1 VRRILISVLWLGGLV
16 GQAQVRPVS
25 ILANALHG
33 THATAV
39 VVDVPSGNILAAYGA
54 LEAPAT
60 PGSTMKP
67 FVLKAALDADSI
79 TAQETIHCR
88 GTLMVKGH
96 NLACGHPR
104 DITVLDARQALAE
117 SCNTYFVTLARR
129 MAPQVLLNGLHAY
142 GLHPAGSA
150 AVPDDR
156 ALLAVGIVGIKT
168 SPRELAL
175 AYRRLAQQM
184 NGATDPALAV
194 VRDGMLQS
202 VATGMAHGAQ
212 VDGVMLGGKTGTAQ
226 DAPATWSHGWFA
238 GILFDAKMRA
248 QRVIVIYVP
257 SGTGY
262 DAALL
267 ARRVLQQKA
276 VP

>member
-1 VRRILISVLWLGGLV
+1 LLLWLGGLL
-16 GQAQVRPVS
+16 GHAQVRHVS
-25 ILANALHG
+25 LLTNALHG

-39 VVDVPSGNILAAYGA
+39 IVDVPSGSILDSYGA
-54 LEAPAT
+54 LDMQAA
-60 PGSTMKP
+60 PGSTLKP
-67 FVLKAALDADSI
+67 FVLKAALDADVIS
-79 TAQETIHCR
+79 AQETIHCH
-88 GTLMVKGH
+88 GSLMVKGH

-104 DITVLDARQALAE
+104 EITVLDARQALAE
-117 SCNTYFVTLARR
+117 SCNTYFVTLARQ
-129 MAPQVLLNGLHAY
+129 MTSQVLMKGLQAY

-184 NGATDPALAV
+184 NGATGHAVAV

-202 VATGMAHGAQ
+202 VETGMAHGAQ
-212 VDGVMLGGKTGTAQ
+212 TDGVRIGGKTGTAQ
-226 DAPATWSHGWFA
+226 DAPATWSHGWFV
-238 GILFDAKMRA
+238 GILFDGQMQA
-248 QRVIVIYVP
+248 QRVLVIYVP
-257 SGTGY
+257 SGTGN

-267 ARRVLQQKA
+267 AKRVLQRKA
-276 VP
+276 VQ